1 MAFVIQNQDVIIGV
15 LFSTLGIIVSI
26 YLYFA
31 GKKYRQIAYT
41 CETLNVSFVN
51 NPIGNMKINPIYN
64 EKEIKTLSITDLII
78 WSKGRKVINSYDVAP
93 KFPLTIHMP
102 NDAEI
107 LEFQTLYQN
116 ELANN
121 FNLSLNDSNKS
132 IIIKF
137 DYLSHKNGI
146 ALRVIHTNN
155 SNGKVSVDVTIKDG
169 KDILHVSKRKGFL
182 YKILNHKYVKNIIS
196 SKLTSLALILFTLVL
211 FPIAFIQSANNASNN
226 FFGLPDDSIFMNL
239 DSVIIFIL
247 CAASF
252 IFTIPHIYNLF
263 KTEPPKD
270 LLNKTS
276 CEP

>member
-51 NPIGNMKINPIYN
+51 NPIGNMKINPTYN
-64 EKEIKTLSITDLII
+64 EKEIKNLSITDLII

-93 KFPLTIHMP
+93 KCPLTIHMP
-102 NDAEI
+102 SNAEI
-107 LEFQTLYQN
+107 LEYQVVYQN

-121 FNLSLNDSNKS
+121 FNLSLCESNDC
-132 IIIKF
+132 IIIDF
-137 DYLSHKNGI
+137 DYLSRKNGI

-155 SNGKVSVDVTIKDG
+155 CNGQVYVDVTLKDG
-169 KDILHVSKRKGFL
+169 KSILHVSKRKGFL

-226 FFGLPDDSIFMNL
+226 FFGLPNDNIFMNI
-239 DSVIIFIL
+239 DSIIIFAL
-247 CAASF
+247 CTASF

-270 LLNKTS
+270 LLSKTS